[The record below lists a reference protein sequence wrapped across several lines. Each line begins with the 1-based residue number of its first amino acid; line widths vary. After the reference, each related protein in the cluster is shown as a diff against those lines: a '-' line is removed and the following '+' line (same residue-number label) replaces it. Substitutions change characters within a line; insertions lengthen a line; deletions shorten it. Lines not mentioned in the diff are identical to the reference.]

1 MEKCVRSSPLTRD
14 WPTSVI
20 PNALDTERF
29 RRHEKRFAR
38 QVFGLPAERPLVLF
52 GAASGVGDRNKGYD
66 LLMAALDKLRL
77 DGGQRIEC
85 VVVGGGGRTVPE
97 YCSVHAVG
105 RVYDDYTMALL
116 YSAVDVTIVPSRIE
130 NLPQMATEAQACGCP
145 VIGFR
150 TAGLPDA
157 VADKITGVLVDPFD
171 TEQLAEAMRSMLREE
186 VRAKMGVMAIE
197 RAARLWSYSIVAEQY
212 RHIYEEVVKKV
223 AERNCAMTP
232 E

>member
-1 MEKCVRSSPLTRD
+1 
-14 WPTSVI
+14 
-20 PNALDTERF
+20 
-29 RRHEKRFAR
+29 
-38 QVFGLPAERPLVLF
+38 
-52 GAASGVGDRNKGYD
+52 
-66 LLMAALDKLRL
+66 MAALDKLGL